1 MLSVTITEKDGPS
14 SVQTFDSTKSEV
26 LIGRIKG
33 NDIVLG
39 RSNISKRH
47 SRIVVKDGKIIVID
61 LKSTNGTF
69 VNGEKITGTLYEYT
83 ENTTEI
89 YGHQNTEVSQKTIDG
104 VRYLLVRGQTT
115 GKGVMRIG
123 SWAKVRT
130 PLSTLGDASAS
141 DVAAGKTFT
150 SAAGLKV
157 TGTREDSGGISIVS
171 DGEGNVTI
179 TASGSAAIT
188 SDGNGNAAIEGG
200 VS

>member
-1 MLSVTITEKDGPS
+1 
-14 SVQTFDSTKSEV
+14 
-26 LIGRIKG
+26 
-33 NDIVLG
+33 
-39 RSNISKRH
+39 
-47 SRIVVKDGKIIVID
+47 
-61 LKSTNGTF
+61 
-69 VNGEKITGTLYEYT
+69 
-83 ENTTEI
+83 
-89 YGHQNTEVSQKTIDG
+89 
-104 VRYLLVRGQTT
+104 
-115 GKGVMRIG
+115 MRIG